1 MEAERIGFL
10 NNQLAKIIVII
21 AKEVDRMSTLKIR
34 NIVVGEGSPKI
45 IIPLVGGSMAQLL
58 EEADYV
64 KQQCPDVIE
73 WRVDLFEGVGDLQQV
88 AVMLSKLRTLLNNIP
103 LLFTF
108 RSHREGGNK
117 EISDEYYLELNCMA
131 ISSGMIDMV
140 DVELFNR
147 DVVRNSIVA
156 NAREHR
162 VIVVMSN
169 HDFEKT
175 PNKDELVSRLR
186 KMQEYGA
193 DIPKIAVMPT
203 SVADVLTLLDAT
215 NTMKTMYADRP
226 IITMSMAGTGVVS
239 RLTGELF
246 GSAFTFAAG
255 KTASAP
261 GQIPVNDLRLV
272 LDIIHRSM

>member
-1 MEAERIGFL
+1 
-10 NNQLAKIIVII
+10 
-21 AKEVDRMSTLKIR
+21 MSTLKIR
-34 NIVVGEGSPKI
+34 NIVVGEGAPKI
-45 IIPLVGGSMAQLL
+45 IIPLVGASIAQLL
-58 EEADYV
+58 EEVDYV
-64 KQQCPDVIE
+64 KKQCPDVIE
-73 WRVDLFEGVGDLQQV
+73 WRVDLFEDVEDLQEV
-88 AVMLSKLRTLLNNIP
+88 AMMLSKLRTLLSNIP

-117 EISDEYYLELNCMA
+117 EISDEYYVDLNCLA
-131 ISSGMIDMV
+131 IRSGMIDMV

-147 DVVRNSIVA
+147 DEVRNSIVTMA
-156 NAREHR
+156 KEHR

-169 HDFEKT
+169 HDFQKT

-203 SVADVLTLLDAT
+203 CVADVLTLLDAT
-215 NTMKTMYADRP
+215 NTMKTIYANRP
-226 IITMSMAGTGVVS
+226 IITMSMTGTGVVS

-246 GSAFTFAAG
+246 GSACTFAAG
-255 KTASAP
+255 KAASAP

-272 LDIIHRSM
+272 LEIIHRSM